1 MSIPTSKQI
10 AARLDALESDVAGL
24 RELVVCSGAAV
35 GRVTARVAALE
46 APPARPDPE
55 AAAKPKR
62 TKKR

>member
-24 RELVVCSGAAV
+24 RELVVFSGAAV
-35 GRVTARVAALE
+35 GRVTARE
-46 APPARPDPE
+46 PDPE
-55 AAAKPKR
+55 APAKRKR